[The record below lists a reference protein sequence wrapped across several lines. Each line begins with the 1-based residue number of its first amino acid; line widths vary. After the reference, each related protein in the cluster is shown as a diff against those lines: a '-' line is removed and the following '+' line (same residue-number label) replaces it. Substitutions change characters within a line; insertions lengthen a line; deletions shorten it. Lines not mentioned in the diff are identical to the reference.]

1 MRSICGRRWLPCTPA
16 TSADRARS
24 EQFFTRPDAQESDR
38 FPRFIS
44 MRVRVIATGQTQ
56 REAPCTFHDS
66 DLKNPSANVSLAS
79 AVLFTFVSPAVR
91 PDAPKKRQRRS
102 PLRWHQCIFRAS
114 LSPKVFS
121 CRCFAGVCA
130 GFVQTQCHSMGLN
143 CSSAANNTVPVKIH
157 CADAGSSSLP

>member
-38 FPRFIS
+38 FPPFIS
-44 MRVRVIATGQTQ
+44 MHVRVIATGQTQ

-66 DLKNPSANVSLAS
+66 DLKSPSANVSLAS

-91 PDAPKKRQRRS
+91 PDAPNKEAKTFTFEVAS
-102 PLRWHQCIFRAS
+102 MHFPSEPESESLLLPLFCWCLCRIRANS
-114 LSPKVFS
+114 MSFHGGLIAPLQQTTLSP
-121 CRCFAGVCA
+121 
-130 GFVQTQCHSMGLN
+130 
-143 CSSAANNTVPVKIH
+143 
-157 CADAGSSSLP
+157 